1 MLRAFRG
8 TQSTL
13 QSFARATKERRQ
25 YTLAELKN
33 NKWLLP
39 DENCEVS
46 LSLQN

>member
-8 TQSTL
+8 AQNGL
-13 QSFARATKERRQ
+13 QTFARATKDRRT

-39 DENCEVS
+39 DENCEVKIF
-46 LSLQN
+46 NEN